1 MFKFDNIRQFISKK
15 RKPPQKRYKQK
26 QRDLELLKFIKI
38 HLEHCIS
45 VIIHPPSPQQCYD
58 NAKAVKKVENLSDIE
73 TLIKTGFWVE
83 GE

>member
-1 MFKFDNIRQFISKK
+1 MSTFDKIRQLISKK
-15 RKPPQKRYKQK
+15 RKPPQKRFIPTEK
-26 QRDLELLKFIKI
+26 DLQLLQFIKFN
-38 HLEHCIS
+38 LENGIP

-58 NAKAVKKVENLSDIE
+58 NAKAVKKAENLSDIE